1 MEIHEHISSDQRSYW
16 IAFTH
21 LDHSIVIHKRPDHR
35 SNTTPLTIFQK
46 QKEQTNLTQFKT
58 PQLTERTFLFKF
70 AYGATCI
77 ILVLIECSG
86 TPLAF
91 PRPSPV
97 NSATFMMPSVTIME
111 NQRCIISLV
120 TVIFSGYTDARTSL
134 HGCKKSTCHTI
145 DEPHGYPIKL
155 STPGWWAMAGWG
167 PDPWLNRTWTR
178 IEEARAIR
186 GAGSCSHELKGPGC
200 GSLRKR
206 GEKKKP
212 RA

>member
-1 MEIHEHISSDQRSYW
+1 MLSLILI
-16 IAFTH
+16 
-21 LDHSIVIHKRPDHR
+21 DHSIVIHKRPDHQ
-35 SNTTPLTIFQK
+35 TQPLLPFSRNKKNKPTSHILK
-46 QKEQTNLTQFKT
+46 PHNLPK
-58 PQLTERTFLFKF
+58 RTFLFKF
-70 AYGATCI
+70 AYGAICI

-97 NSATFMMPSVTIME
+97 NSATFMMPRVTIME
-111 NQRCIISLV
+111 NQRCIISFV
-120 TVIFSGYTDARTSL
+120 TVIFSSYTDARTSL

-167 PDPWLNRTWTR
+167 PDPWLNRIWTR

-200 GSLRKR
+200 SS
-206 GEKKKP
+206 
-212 RA
+212 